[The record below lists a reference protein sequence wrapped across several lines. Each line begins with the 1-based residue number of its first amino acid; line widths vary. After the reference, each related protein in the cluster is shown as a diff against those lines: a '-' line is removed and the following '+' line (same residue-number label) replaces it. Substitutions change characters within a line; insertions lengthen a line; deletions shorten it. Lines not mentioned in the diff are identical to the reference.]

1 MAQNHIDLQPALHTS
16 TRSARRRAAAR
27 SREAHVV
34 VATQNLPRMS
44 GAIQALI
51 RAGYLVTAYASPT
64 RLLPRLH
71 RMGSPVA
78 LLVIDGGLAP
88 AFARA
93 AAIAARA
100 TYADLP
106 IILLASSQ
114 AARCTEF
121 MPVGVTVL
129 PLPLSESGLLSAAA
143 TLAQRGPNWLDDSPD
158 AA

>member
-1 MAQNHIDLQPALHTS
+1 MAQNHVDLPPAPAAS
-16 TRSARRRAAAR
+16 VNAAR
-27 SREAHVV
+27 GRTPDRPREAHVV

-51 RAGYLVTAYASPT
+51 QAGYMVTAYASAT

-100 TYADLP
+100 AYAELP
-106 IILLASSQ
+106 ILLLASSQ
-114 AARCTEF
+114 AARRTEF
-121 MPVGVTVL
+121 MPEGVTVL
-129 PLPLSESGLLSAAA
+129 PLPVVEEGLLAAVA
-143 TLAQRGPNWLDDSPD
+143 ALAPAGPLDDSQKLS
-158 AA
+158 

>member
-1 MAQNHIDLQPALHTS
+1 MAQNHFDLPPAPPDHDS
-16 TRSARRRAAAR
+16 SAAGRSPAAR

-51 RAGYLVTAYASPT
+51 QAGYLVTAYASPT
-64 RLLPRLH
+64 RLLPRLN
-71 RMGSPVA
+71 RMSSPVA

-100 TYADLP
+100 AYAELP

-114 AARCTEF
+114 AARRTEF
-121 MPVGVTVL
+121 MPEGVTVL
-129 PLPLSESGLLSAAA
+129 PSPFSEAGLVSAAA
-143 TLAQRGPNWLDDSPD
+143 LLAPPSGDPD
-158 AA
+158 RQKLS

>member
-1 MAQNHIDLQPALHTS
+1 MAQDHVDLPPAPPDNDP
-16 TRSARRRAAAR
+16 SAASRTPADRP
-27 SREAHVV
+27 REAHVV

-51 RAGYLVTAYASPT
+51 QAGYLVTAYASPT

-71 RMGSPVA
+71 RMSSPVA

-100 TYADLP
+100 AYAELP
-106 IILLASSQ
+106 IILLATSQ
-114 AARCTEF
+114 AARRTAF
-121 MPVGVTVL
+121 MPEGVSVL
-129 PLPLSESGLLSAAA
+129 PSPFTEASLVSAA
-143 TLAQRGPNWLDDSPD
+143 TLLAPPGADRDRQKLS
-158 AA
+158 

>member
-1 MAQNHIDLQPALHTS
+1 MAQNDVALPPALPAS
-16 TRSARRRAAAR
+16 VNATRSRTPDRA
-27 SREAHVV
+27 REAHVV

-44 GAIQALI
+44 GAIQVLI
-51 RAGYLVTAYASPT
+51 QAGYLVTAYASAT

-93 AAIAARA
+93 AAIAARTA
-100 TYADLP
+100 YADLP
-106 IILLASSQ
+106 ILLLASSQ

-121 MPVGVTVL
+121 MPERVTVL
-129 PLPLSESGLLSAAA
+129 RWPVSEEGLLAAA
-143 TLAQRGPNWLDDSPD
+143 AALAPTSPLYDSQGLS
-158 AA
+158 

>member
-1 MAQNHIDLQPALHTS
+1 MAQNYVDLPAPPASVH
-16 TRSARRRAAAR
+16 AAR
-27 SREAHVV
+27 GPTPDRPGEAHVV

-51 RAGYLVTAYASPT
+51 QAGYLVTAYASAT

-100 TYADLP
+100 AYAELP
-106 IILLASSQ
+106 ILLLASSQ

-121 MPVGVTVL
+121 MPEGVVVL
-129 PLPLSESGLLSAAA
+129 PLPVSEEGLLSAAA
-143 TLAQRGPNWLDDSPD
+143 ALAPPGPLDDSQKLS
-158 AA
+158 

>member
-1 MAQNHIDLQPALHTS
+1 MAQNYVDLPPAPPAS
-16 TRSARRRAAAR
+16 VNAAR
-27 SREAHVV
+27 GRTPDRPCEPHVV

-44 GAIQALI
+44 GAIQLLI
-51 RAGYLVTAYASPT
+51 QAGYLVTAYASAT

-71 RMGSPVA
+71 RLGSPVA

-100 TYADLP
+100 AYANLP
-106 IILLASSQ
+106 ILLLASSR

-121 MPVGVTVL
+121 MPEGVTVL
-129 PLPLSESGLLSAAA
+129 PLPVVEEGLLAAVA
-143 TLAQRGPNWLDDSPD
+143 ALAPAGSIDDSQKLS
-158 AA
+158 